1 MRRLPALIAVACLL
15 LTACSHRQ
23 KPLSK
28 SGFALD
34 TAITITLYDQ
44 ADISLLE
51 DCFERIR
58 TYESLFSRTKA
69 DSDIG
74 RLNAAGGET
83 VTVSA
88 DTASLLRLGLHFS
101 KLTGGAFDVTIAPV
115 SDLWDFSA
123 KKPAVP
129 DQEDLTAAAA
139 AVGYAGLSVT
149 ENSARLASPEMAVD
163 LGGIAKGYIADRL
176 AAYLREAGVGSALL
190 NLGGNIYALG
200 QKEGTD
206 WTIGIQD
213 PDDPGEIAAT
223 LAVSDC
229 AVITS
234 GSYERCFEQDGVRYH
249 HILDPATGWP
259 VQNGLVSVTVVSKE
273 AAKGDALSTACF
285 VLGKDRGLELIESL
299 DGVEALF
306 IEENGRVIAS
316 SGLSY
321 REK

>member
-1 MRRLPALIAVACLL
+1 MQRLPALIAAACLL
-15 LTACSHRQ
+15 LTACSHPQ

-58 TYESLFSRTKA
+58 TYESLFSRTKT

-74 RLNAAGGET
+74 RLNTAEGET

-88 DTASLLRLGLHFS
+88 DTVSLLQRGLYFS
-101 KLTGGAFDVTIAPV
+101 ELTGGAFDVTIAPV
-115 SDLWDFSA
+115 SALWNFSA
-123 KKPAVP
+123 EKPAVP
-129 DQEDLTAAAA
+129 AQEDLTTAAA
-139 AVGYAGLSVT
+139 AVGYAGLSVM
-149 ENSARLASPEMAVD
+149 EGSARLASPEMAVD

-190 NLGGNIYALG
+190 DLGGNIYALG
-200 QKEGTD
+200 QKEGAD
-206 WTIGIQD
+206 WTVGIRD
-213 PDDPGEIAAT
+213 PDDPGGLAAT
-223 LAVSDC
+223 LSVSDC

-234 GSYERCFEQDGVRYH
+234 GSYERCFERDGVRYH

-259 VQNGLVSVTVVSKE
+259 VQNGLASATIVSKE
-273 AAKGDALSTACF
+273 AAMGDALSTACF
-285 VLGKDRGLELIESL
+285 VLGKDKGLELIESL

-306 IEENGRVIAS
+306 IEENGRITAS

-321 REK
+321 TEK

>member
-1 MRRLPALIAVACLL
+1 MRRLLALIAAACLL

-51 DCFERIR
+51 DCFKRIR
-58 TYESLFSRTKA
+58 TYESLFSRTKT

-74 RLNAAGGET
+74 RLNAADGEM
-83 VTVSA
+83 VTVSE
-88 DTASLLRLGLHFS
+88 DTASLLQRGLDFS
-101 KLTGGAFDVTIAPV
+101 ELTDGAFDVTIAPV
-115 SDLWDFSA
+115 SALWNFLA
-123 KKPAVP
+123 EKPAVP
-129 DQEDLTAAAA
+129 AQEDLTAAAA
-139 AVGYAGLSVT
+139 AVGYAGLSVMDG
-149 ENSARLASPEMAVD
+149 SARLASPEMAVD

-190 NLGGNIYALG
+190 DLGGNIYVIG
-200 QKEGTD
+200 QKEGAD
-206 WTIGIQD
+206 WTVGIRD
-213 PDDPGEIAAT
+213 PDDPDGLAAT
-223 LAVSDC
+223 LSVSDC

-234 GSYERCFEQDGVRYH
+234 GSYERCFERNGVRYH

-259 VQNGLVSVTVVSKE
+259 VQNGLASVTIVSKE
-273 AAKGDALSTACF
+273 AALGDALSTACF
-285 VLGKDRGLELIESL
+285 VLGKDKGLELIESL

-306 IEENGRVIAS
+306 VGENGRITVS
-316 SGLSY
+316 SGLTY
-321 REK
+321 TEK